1 MPKQWKLLPKIK
13 KESVSQFPD
22 INPVCLQLLFN
33 REINTQEKIDEF
45 FNSDYLD
52 DIHDPYLL
60 KDMKTAVKRI
70 YRAIK
75 KQEEVLL
82 VIGIET
88 LLLIFY
94 ILYLKIIQKNLE
106 LIIEDF
112 I

>member
-1 MPKQWKLLPKIK
+1 
-13 KESVSQFPD
+13 
-22 INPVCLQLLFN
+22 LLFN

-75 KQEEVLL
+75 NKRK
-82 VIGIET
+82 
-88 LLLIFY
+88 Y
-94 ILYLKIIQKNLE
+94 
-106 LIIEDF
+106 
-112 I
+112 

>member
-75 KQEEVLL
+75 NKRK
-82 VIGIET
+82 
-88 LLLIFY
+88 Y
-94 ILYLKIIQKNLE
+94 
-106 LIIEDF
+106 
-112 I
+112 